1 MRRSGQKLAKN
12 VSLGF
17 LSCWQET
24 WMAKSTTSAQ
34 ASRRAGKR
42 FPASFWPQ
50 RPTHKA
56 RIASGSLAAPRA
68 TWRECDG
75 GFIPMTLLLCPRPHS
90 DAAGWVEKLG
100 RSWGAFGQPSYLLAT
115 QETQGNA
122 FRYFLAWSHRPGGQN
137 LVNFTVR
144 TPGDLSEEINLRP
157 NFFKKTPGVRTI
169 KLTKFWPPR

>member
-24 WMAKSTTSAQ
+24 WVAKNATSAQ

-50 RPTHKA
+50 RPTQKA
-56 RIASGSLAAPRA
+56 RIAWGSLAASRA
-68 TWRECDG
+68 IWRECDG
-75 GFIPMTLLLCPRPHS
+75 GLIPTTLLLCPRPRN

-137 LVNFTVR
+137 LVNFIVR
-144 TPGDLSEEINLRP
+144 TPGVFYEEVWSEINS
-157 NFFKKTPGVRTI
+157 F
-169 KLTKFWPPR
+169 